1 MSRSIDYRS
10 TSAHPVDAVYAAMVD
25 KNYLNA
31 RLQKIGGVGAE
42 ILEYDAD
49 ESGVR
54 YRLKHGLDE
63 KDLPGAVRSF
73 LKGDIVVERR
83 ETWTPAPDGTYDGTV
98 AVRLPGMPAGA
109 HGTMKLAPAEG
120 GGSSFDVHIETK
132 VNVPIIGGK
141 IEATV
146 GEQIKRLL
154 AMEAEFTHAYLD
166 SH

>member
-10 TSAHPVDAVYAAMVD
+10 TSAHPVDAVYAAMID
-25 KNYLNA
+25 QNYLNR
-31 RLQKIGGVGAE
+31 RLKEIGGRGAE

-63 KDLPGAVRSF
+63 KDLPGVVRSF

-83 ETWTPAPDGTYDGTV
+83 ETWTPARDGSYDGTV
-98 AVRLPGMPAGA
+98 EVQLPGLPAGA
-109 HGTMKLAPAEG
+109 NGTMKLAPTAE
-120 GGSSFDVHIETK
+120 GSSFDVHIETK

-146 GEQIKRLL
+146 GDQIKRLL
-154 AMEAEFTHAYLD
+154 AMETEFTHAYLD
-166 SH
+166 SL